1 MGIIIVALIHIS
13 LIILRLNTFLYI
25 FWLYFLFH
33 DMVVH
38 VSYLISHC
46 IICAF
51 LLISRSS
58 LYMLDTNP
66 LLVVFHEFFPF
77 SLRWLLRN
85 VLNYNAVKIIH
96 LIFYSDH
103 F

>member
-1 MGIIIVALIHIS
+1 
-13 LIILRLNTFLYI
+13 
-25 FWLYFLFH
+25 
-33 DMVVH
+33 
-38 VSYLISHC
+38 
-46 IICAF
+46 
-51 LLISRSS
+51 
-58 LYMLDTNP
+58 MLDTNP
-66 LLVVFHEFFPF
+66 LLVVFHEFFPL